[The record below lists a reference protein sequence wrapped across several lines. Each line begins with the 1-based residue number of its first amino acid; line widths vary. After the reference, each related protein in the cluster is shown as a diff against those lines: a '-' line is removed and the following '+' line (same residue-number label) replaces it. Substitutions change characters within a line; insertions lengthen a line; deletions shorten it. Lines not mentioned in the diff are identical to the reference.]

1 MAKDMSR
8 FSWHPNLRTK
18 IIAWSFVPTA
28 LILFLVSITL
38 FFAYDQVTADY
49 AITRDIEVTRLSASE
64 LSASFEDYI
73 DRLWSLS
80 RFQSLHSA
88 DPDIILQTLND
99 QRMQMIY
106 FDAGVYILDS
116 QGVVKATLP
125 ERPEWLGT
133 DWSGRPYFR
142 TLLRSTQPF
151 ISDISTDGP
160 GGAEVVVMSVPILG
174 ENQEFKGAVVGMFRL
189 EAYEVSPFF
198 GKIVKLRIG
207 QSGTAFIV
215 DGNGKLIYDSE
226 FTRIGEDFSDQPVY
240 QQSQLKKLGA
250 ERTQSSDGRLI
261 VASYAPVP
269 RTNWSL
275 VVEENWADL
284 IRPSQGYRVWL
295 IALLFT
301 GVILPTIVVMFGVRR
316 ITGPVND
323 FIRAARNITS
333 GDFNQ
338 KIQVDTK
345 DEMEE
350 LASQFNVMTDELK
363 ASYASLETRV
373 AERTAELTALNA
385 IAAVVSSSLDLERI
399 LPEALAKTI
408 EVMEMDAGAILRVNQ
423 DLGQVDVLYSVGFSP
438 DFLSGQT
445 SFSVESTI
453 VFEVIA
459 TKQLVSRKVDDLPD
473 PKIRALFAAEGIQ
486 QVVSIPLVSQEKI
499 LGAINVYKRAEI
511 FLTPE
516 VIAVASAIGQQI
528 GVAMENARLYSQTVE
543 YAHRMEEARQ
553 SAESAN
559 QAKSVF
565 LANMSHELRTPLN
578 AIIGFTRLV
587 RRKSEG
593 LLPER
598 QVENL
603 DKVQLSAEHLLG
615 LINDL
620 LDIAKIE
627 AGRMEVQ
634 VSSFD
639 PGSLLDLCL
648 ETSRPLIR
656 QGVILEKEFSDLPL
670 VFSDPEKLKQILLN
684 LLSNAAKFTEQGS
697 ITLKACQQ
705 AANLVIQVKDTGIGI
720 PGDKLEKIFDQ
731 FEQVDSSTTRKYGGT
746 GLGLSISRK
755 LARLL
760 GGDIAVVSE
769 LGKGSIFTVTI
780 PLQRAQWETV
790 EHEILVA

>member
-1 MAKDMSR
+1 LSR

-38 FFAYDQVTADY
+38 FFAYNQVTADY
-49 AITRDIEVTRLSASE
+49 AITRDIEVTRLSAGE

-73 DRLWSLS
+73 DRLWTLS
-80 RFQSLHSA
+80 RFQNLQSQDTDLIQQSLA
-88 DPDIILQTLND
+88 D

-116 QGVVKATLP
+116 QGVVKAALP
-125 ERPEWLGT
+125 EQPDWVGT

-142 TLLRSTQPF
+142 SLLRSTQPF
-151 ISDISTDGP
+151 ISDISADGP

-174 ENQEFKGAVVGMFRL
+174 ENQEFKGAVIGMFRL

-207 QSGTAFIV
+207 QNGTAFIV
-215 DGNGKLIYDSE
+215 DGNGKIIYDSE
-226 FTRIGEDFSDQPVY
+226 FNRIGEDFTDHPVY
-240 QQSQLKKLGA
+240 QQSVQNRLGA

-269 RTNWSL
+269 RTDWSL
-275 VVEENWADL
+275 VVEEAWADL
-284 IRPSQGYRVWL
+284 VRPSQGYRYGL
-295 IALLFT
+295 IALLVA

-338 KIQVDTK
+338 KIQVGTK

-350 LASQFNVMTDELK
+350 LATQFNVMTDELK
-363 ASYASLETRV
+363 ASYASLELRV
-373 AERTAELTALNA
+373 AERTKELTALNA

-423 DLGQVDVLYSVGFSP
+423 DQGQVDVLYSIGFSP
-438 DFLSGQT
+438 DFLSGQRN
-445 SFSVESTI
+445 FPVEST
-453 VFEVIA
+453 VVYEVIA
-459 TKQLVSRKVDDLPD
+459 KKQLVTRKVEELPD
-473 PKIRALFAAEGIQ
+473 PGIRSVFAAEGIR
-486 QVVSIPLVSQEKI
+486 QVVSIPLVSRENI

-511 FLTPE
+511 SLAPE
-516 VIAVASAIGQQI
+516 VVAVASAIGQQI
-528 GVAMENARLYSQTVE
+528 GVAMENARLYSRTVE

-553 SAESAN
+553 SAETAN

-578 AIIGFTRLV
+578 AIIGFTRIV

-593 LLPER
+593 VLPDR
-598 QVENL
+598 QIENL
-603 DKVQLSAEHLLG
+603 DKVQLSADHLLG

-634 VSSFD
+634 VTSFD

-648 ETSRPLIR
+648 ETSRPLADP
-656 QGVILEKEFSDLPL
+656 GVTLYKDYQDLPL
-670 VFSDPEKLKQILLN
+670 VYSDPEKLKQILLN

-697 ITLKACQQ
+697 ITLQ
-705 AANLVIQVKDTGIGI
+705 AFQLDETLVIKVQDTGIGI
-720 PGDKLEKIFDQ
+720 PADKLEKIFDQ
-731 FEQVDSSTTRKYGGT
+731 FEQVDNSSTRKYGGT

-760 GGDIAVVSE
+760 GGDIAVTSE
-769 LGKGSIFTVTI
+769 LGKGSSFTVII
-780 PLQRAQWETV
+780 PLQRAHGETAYLK
-790 EHEILVA
+790 IRAA